1 MTTRGESWHRRCEPF
16 PQEVRTR
23 RGAAQLVSNS
33 VSVDSCPFRPQP
45 PALRYAI
52 ALGSITLVFLVD
64 RLGGPTV
71 DDASQFLL
79 LGTAVTASAWF
90 AGTGPA
96 LAAVVCGAIMGALH
110 AGYDPA
116 AHPGASLHLALFVVQ
131 GLLLTGLVSELR
143 SARRAAERVAQV
155 EQDARR
161 AGETTNRMKD
171 EFLATV
177 SHELRTPLNAVLGWV
192 HLLRTGR
199 LDSTTA
205 DRGLEAVER
214 NVRLQ
219 AQLTGDLL
227 DISKALTGRLQ
238 INSRPTSLNEAAEH
252 AALAAEPAAR
262 ARGVRVERLLP
273 ETPVVVL
280 GDANRLRQ
288 ILWHLLANAIKFS
301 PRRSVV
307 ELTAGTSGEE
317 AWIRV
322 QDSGPGIDPHFLPHV
337 FDRFTQADSSA
348 TRTAG
353 GLGVGLALVRELVEM
368 HGGHIEAANRP
379 DSGAVFTLTFPLQ
392 PADTLEPMG
401 PHQGAQRIE
410 TIGPP
415 LDGLRVLVV
424 DQSEEGRELVQAV
437 LEQHGAAVRTAGSV
451 GDALESLEHW
461 RPDVLVS
468 DAGSPEHDSYALVGK
483 VHSLDA
489 DRGGRIPALA
499 LTSARR
505 EEPWSRLLAG
515 VQCDLPK
522 PIEPAVLTSAIA
534 RLTGR
539 ERRRASR

>member
-1 MTTRGESWHRRCEPF
+1 VPKLTSPD
-16 PQEVRTR
+16 
-23 RGAAQLVSNS
+23 AY
-33 VSVDSCPFRPQP
+33 PFRPQP
-45 PALRYAI
+45 LRYAI
-52 ALGSITLVFLVD
+52 ALGLITLVYLID
-64 RLGGPTV
+64 RLAGPAM

-96 LAAVVCGAIMGALH
+96 LAAVVLGAAMGAIH

-116 AHPGASLHLALFVVQ
+116 SHPGASLHLALFVVQ
-131 GLLLTGLVSELR
+131 GLLLTGLVAELR
-143 SARRAAERVAQV
+143 SARRTAEHLVRV

-161 AGETTNRMKD
+161 AGEMANRMKD

-192 HLLRTGR
+192 HLLRTGK
-199 LDSTTA
+199 LDAATA

-214 NVRLQ
+214 NIRLQ

-227 DISKALTGRLQ
+227 DVSKALTGRLQ
-238 INSRPTSLNEAAEH
+238 IESRPTALNEAAEH

-262 ARGVRVERLLP
+262 ARGVRVERQLP
-273 ETPVVVL
+273 DRPLVVL
-280 GDANRLRQ
+280 GDAARLRQ

-301 PRRSVV
+301 PRGGLV
-307 ELTAGTSGEE
+307 ELAAGASGPEGEGE

-322 QDSGPGIDPHFLPHV
+322 QDGGPGIDAEFLPRI

-368 HGGHIEAANRP
+368 HGGRIEAANHP
-379 DSGAVFTLTFPLQ
+379 GGGAVFTLAFPLH
-392 PADTLEPMG
+392 PEDALELAATRPSM
-401 PHQGAQRIE
+401 QRIA
-410 TIGPP
+410 TAGPP

-424 DQSEEGRELVQAV
+424 DPSEEGRALVQAV
-437 LEQHGAAVRTAGSV
+437 LQQHGAAVRTAASV

-468 DAGSPEHDSYALVGK
+468 DGSPEHESYALVGK

-505 EEPWSRLLAG
+505 DEPWVRLLAG
-515 VQCDLPK
+515 VQCDVPK
-522 PIEPAVLTSAIA
+522 PIEPSVLTREIA
-534 RLTGR
+534 RLAGR
-539 ERRRASR
+539 ERRLARR